1 MAASKTYH
9 TQQQQA
15 ILSFVSQQENCF
27 TAAELS
33 EALRAAGEKVG
44 LATIY
49 RQLEKLEKSGML
61 QRIVTEEGACW
72 QRCEQD
78 EQDRFLLKCE
88 QCGRIS
94 PVDCLQLAPL
104 YDHLSSRHHFA
115 INPRRTML
123 YGVCG
128 SCGEASHA

>member
-1 MAASKTYH
+1 MAAPRKYL
-9 TQQQQA
+9 TQQHNA
-15 ILSFVSQQENCF
+15 ILAFVSEQKDCF

-33 EALRAAGEKVG
+33 DALRAAGEKVG

-49 RQLEKLEKSGML
+49 RQLEKLEKNGIL
-61 QRIVTEEGACW
+61 QRIVTEDGSCW
-72 QRCEQD
+72 QRCDQD
-78 EQDRFLLKCE
+78 DHDCFLLKCE

-94 PVDCLQLAPL
+94 HVDCLQLAPL
-104 YDHLSSRHHFA
+104 YDHLSNSHHFA